1 MNDLQFDNN
10 LLLALISVFLL
21 SFLGLLFQVTL
32 TRIFSTIIW
41 YHYAFVAISVALF
54 GWGLGGL
61 VLHFFKRKIVG
72 NEQNLIMILL
82 LLLAVFMPF
91 YLLVISRIPAY
102 PSLITLHFLISLFPF
117 FIAGT
122 CLAFLYSKFAGS
134 ASKLYFADLIGASLA
149 CLAAEPILS
158 AFGAESTVLFLGAL
172 ASLSS
177 LFMLL
182 ASKRRIAVVS
192 LLGLVLLLVIFVGNL
207 HGSFLNVSYAPT
219 KHMFE
224 VIENNSDLSIVK
236 TRWNSFSRIDVVEGF
251 QGNILAGIYIDAD
264 ASTKVLR
271 WDGQNESLQRLNQSI
286 DVLPY
291 YLVEHPNT
299 LIMGPGG
306 GEDVLFALAGGSS
319 KIVGVELNPIIVEVV
334 QEYGENVGNI
344 YGNLSSVSIFVDEG
358 RSFIRRCDENFDV
371 ITLSFVDTWAA
382 ISAGGY
388 ALAENYLYTIEAFMD
403 YFSHL
408 TNEGLLLMVRWD
420 YEIPRLVST
429 FVEASTALGE
439 DVASVGDRV
448 AILLHELEPGK
459 VRAIFIFKKVPFS
472 VREAEKLQDQIA
484 MLGSSFSAY
493 YLPYVKNEVE
503 PYRSLF
509 NGSTTIDQYYAS
521 FSNRVD
527 AVNDDS
533 PYYFNSEL
541 GIPKTLR
548 DLILLATLLSF
559 SFVVIPL
566 AVGYWKQRW
575 ISGQDG
581 ARPNFMLFFV
591 LFFSSLG
598 IGYLLLEIALIQK
611 FILFLGYPTR
621 ALSVIL
627 FSLLL
632 SSGIGS
638 FISGQIAH
646 NYQDLVKNIFVACPL
661 IITIVI
667 VYIISLPALFGVL
680 LSQSSMIRMIVT
692 FSLLFPL
699 GFLMGIPFPSGLR
712 ILSMKSNQNVSW
724 MWAINGATSVL
735 GSIFATLLGIVVGF
749 NYAMMFGAT
758 VYLIAMLCAF
768 CWYRSA

>member
-1 MNDLQFDNN
+1 
-10 LLLALISVFLL
+10 
-21 SFLGLLFQVTL
+21 
-32 TRIFSTIIW
+32 
-41 YHYAFVAISVALF
+41 
-54 GWGLGGL
+54 
-61 VLHFFKRKIVG
+61 
-72 NEQNLIMILL
+72 
-82 LLLAVFMPF
+82 
-91 YLLVISRIPAY
+91 
-102 PSLITLHFLISLFPF
+102 
-117 FIAGT
+117 
-122 CLAFLYSKFAGS
+122 
-134 ASKLYFADLIGASLA
+134 
-149 CLAAEPILS
+149 
-158 AFGAESTVLFLGAL
+158 
-172 ASLSS
+172 
-177 LFMLL
+177 
-182 ASKRRIAVVS
+182 
-192 LLGLVLLLVIFVGNL
+192 
-207 HGSFLNVSYAPT
+207 
-219 KHMFE
+219 
-224 VIENNSDLSIVK
+224 
-236 TRWNSFSRIDVVEGF
+236 
-251 QGNILAGIYIDAD
+251 
-264 ASTKVLR
+264 
-271 WDGQNESLQRLNQSI
+271 
-286 DVLPY
+286 
-291 YLVEHPNT
+291 
-299 LIMGPGG
+299 
-306 GEDVLFALAGGSS
+306 
-319 KIVGVELNPIIVEVV
+319 
-334 QEYGENVGNI
+334 
-344 YGNLSSVSIFVDEG
+344 
-358 RSFIRRCDENFDV
+358 
-371 ITLSFVDTWAA
+371 
-382 ISAGGY
+382 
-388 ALAENYLYTIEAFMD
+388 
-403 YFSHL
+403 
-408 TNEGLLLMVRWD
+408 
-420 YEIPRLVST
+420 
-429 FVEASTALGE
+429 
-439 DVASVGDRV
+439 V

-484 MLGSSFSAY
+484 MLGSSFIAY

-632 SSGIGS
+632 SSGIGG
-638 FISGQIAH
+638 FISGQVAH
-646 NYQDLVKNIFVACPL
+646 NYQDLIKNIFVACPL

-667 VYIISLPALFGVL
+667 VYIISLPELFGVL